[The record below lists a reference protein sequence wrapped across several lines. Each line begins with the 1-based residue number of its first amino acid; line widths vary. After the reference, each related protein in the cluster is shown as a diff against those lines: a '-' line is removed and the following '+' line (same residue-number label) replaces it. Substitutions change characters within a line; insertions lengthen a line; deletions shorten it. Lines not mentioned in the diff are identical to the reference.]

1 MMVGAAWYRNILA
14 MLRALK
20 QLSKVSKVGENVH
33 LIPASLE
40 DNHRQRLHVLNFQ
53 YPPDRR
59 LRHSLTMGDLGQDN
73 AQVLRIRCLVC
84 IRAHKM
90 IQRRAASLPSARA
103 RSSPF
108 FARQLMLDRSMA
120 ATGHVLSATIGRH
133 SLLPQGVGGGVANR
147 RLTTPQGLLMSL
159 RLRGNLLGMSQAAAR
174 AYGLP
179 SRE

>member
-20 QLSKVSKVGENVH
+20 QLSKVSKVRENVH

-53 YPPDRR
+53 YPLDRR
-59 LRHSLTMGDLGQDN
+59 LRHSLTLGDLGQDN
-73 AQVLRIRCLVC
+73 AQVLRIHRLVF
-84 IRAHKM
+84 IRSHKM
-90 IQRRAASLPSARA
+90 NQRRPASLPSARA
-103 RSSPF
+103 RSSRC
-108 FARQLMLDRSMA
+108 FARRLMLARSMA

-133 SLLPQGVGGGVANR
+133 SLLPQGVGGSLANR
-147 RLTTPQGLLMSL
+147 RLTTPQGFLMSL
-159 RLRGNLLGMSQAAAR
+159 RLRGNPLDMSQAAAR